1 MIDTTLLDST
11 EPISMEALQAFFQAN
26 DFSTMVSRYDAER
39 ATEENNAF
47 YLKVKKIFQDTWNKE
62 MGALTKK
69 NSLMNFSEFY
79 PIRCL
84 ESREEDLVSG
94 TVMELLAEEE
104 QCDLLLDLVFDAM
117 QEHLR
122 VALESHATAHGK
134 SVDALTEEEIAFVV
148 NQFADQFLGHMMNLL
163 LQVQNVPEIME
174 MGKEMPAKEDY
185 AKTPYTNYDKIN
197 GMRKWDHLRTQIQ
210 MTSLDDIVD
219 AIRKDPDSAP
229 EDMTYRYDIPK
240 DELDEEYKMLRKAFM
255 RTLSPEDQKIFALKE
270 EGMKQKE
277 IAKKL
282 GYANHSAVSKRIKH
296 IQKAC
301 RAFLK
306 ERTNMAS

>member
-11 EPISMEALQAFFQAN
+11 APISMEALQALFREN
-26 DFSTMVSRYDAER
+26 DFSTMVSRYDAEE
-39 ATEENNAF
+39 ATEENNEF
-47 YLKVKKIFQDTWNKE
+47 YLKVKKIFQDAWNKE
-62 MGALTKK
+62 MGTLTKK

-84 ESREEDLVSG
+84 ENREEDLVSG

-104 QCDLLLDLVFDAM
+104 QCDLLLDLVFDSM

-122 VALESHATAHGK
+122 AALENHAVAHSK
-134 SVDALTEEEIAFVV
+134 SLDALTEEEIAFVV
-148 NQFADQFLGHMMNLL
+148 DQFADQFLGRMMNLL

-185 AKTPYTNYDKIN
+185 AKTPYINYDKID
-197 GMRKWDHLRTQIQ
+197 GMRKWDHLRTQIH
-210 MTSLDDIVD
+210 MTSLDEIVD
-219 AIRKDPDSAP
+219 AIRQDPDSAP

-240 DELDEEYKMLRKAFM
+240 DEQEAEYRLLRKAFM
-255 RTLSPEDQKIFALKE
+255 QTLSPEDQKIFALKE

-282 GYANHSAVSKRIKH
+282 GYANHSAVSKRIKK

>member
-11 EPISMEALQAFFQAN
+11 EPISMEALQVFFQAN
-26 DFSTMVSRYDAER
+26 DFSTMVSRYDAEA
-39 ATEENNAF
+39 ATAQDNAF
-47 YLKVKKIFQDTWNKE
+47 YLKVKKIFQDAWNKE
-62 MGALTKK
+62 MGSLTKK

-79 PIRCL
+79 PTRCL
-84 ESREEDLVSG
+84 ENREEDLVSG

-122 VALESHATAHGK
+122 VALESHATAQGK

-185 AKTPYTNYDKIN
+185 A
-197 GMRKWDHLRTQIQ
+197 
-210 MTSLDDIVD
+210 
-219 AIRKDPDSAP
+219 
-229 EDMTYRYDIPK
+229 
-240 DELDEEYKMLRKAFM
+240 
-255 RTLSPEDQKIFALKE
+255 
-270 EGMKQKE
+270 
-277 IAKKL
+277 
-282 GYANHSAVSKRIKH
+282 NHSAVCKRIKK
-296 IQKAC
+296 IQKVC

>member
-1 MIDTTLLDST
+1 MIDTTLLDSR
-11 EPISMEALQAFFQAN
+11 EPITMDVLQAFFQAN
-26 DFSTMVSRYDAER
+26 DFSTMVSRYDAES

-47 YLKVKKIFQDTWNKE
+47 YLKVKKIFQDAWNKE
-62 MGALTKK
+62 MGTLTKK
-69 NSLMNFSEFY
+69 NSLMNFSEFS

-84 ESREEDLVSG
+84 EDREEDLVSG
-94 TVMELLAEEE
+94 TVMELLAEDDH
-104 QCDLLLDLVFDAM
+104 CDLLLDLVFDAM
-117 QEHLR
+117 QDHLH

-134 SVDALTEEEIAFVV
+134 SVDALTEEEITFVV

-197 GMRKWDHLRTQIQ
+197 GMRKWDHLRTQIH
-210 MTSLDDIVD
+210 MTSLDEIVD
-219 AIRKDPDSAP
+219 AIRQDPDSAP
-229 EDMTYRYDIPK
+229 EYMIYRHDIPK
-240 DELDEEYKMLRKAFM
+240 DELEEEYRLLRKAFM
-255 RTLSPEDQKIFALKE
+255 QTLSPEDQKIFALKE

-282 GYANHSAVSKRIKH
+282 GYANHSAVSKRIKK

>member
-1 MIDTTLLDST
+1 MIDTTLLDSK
-11 EPISMEALQAFFQAN
+11 EPITMEILQALFRAN
-26 DFSTMVSRYDAER
+26 DFSTMVSRYDAET
-39 ATEENNAF
+39 ATVEDNEF
-47 YLKVKKIFQDTWNKE
+47 YLKVKKIFQDAWNKE

-94 TVMELLAEEE
+94 TVMELLADE
-104 QCDLLLDLVFDAM
+104 DLCGQLFDLVFDSM

-122 VALESHATAHGK
+122 TALKTHATVQNK
-134 SVDALTEEEIAFVV
+134 SMDALTEEEITFVV
-148 NQFADQFLGHMMNLL
+148 NQFADQFLGRMMNLL

-185 AKTPYTNYDKIN
+185 AKTPYSNYDKID
-197 GMRKWDHLRTQIQ
+197 GMRKWDHLRTQIH
-210 MTSLDDIVD
+210 MTSLDEIVD
-219 AIRKDPDSAP
+219 AIRQDPDSAP

-255 RTLSPEDQKIFALKE
+255 RTLSLEDQKIFALRE
-270 EGMKQKE
+270 EGMTQKE

-282 GYANHSAVSKRIKH
+282 GYANHSAVSKRIKK

-306 ERTNMAS
+306 QRTNLAS

>member
-1 MIDTTLLDST
+1 
-11 EPISMEALQAFFQAN
+11 
-26 DFSTMVSRYDAER
+26 
-39 ATEENNAF
+39 
-47 YLKVKKIFQDTWNKE
+47 
-62 MGALTKK
+62 
-69 NSLMNFSEFY
+69 MNFSEFS

-84 ESREEDLVSG
+84 EDREEDLVSG
-94 TVMELLAEEE
+94 TVMELLAEDDH
-104 QCDLLLDLVFDAM
+104 CDLLLDLVFDAM
-117 QEHLR
+117 QDHLH

-134 SVDALTEEEIAFVV
+134 SVDALTEEEITFVV

-197 GMRKWDHLRTQIQ
+197 GMRKWDHLRTQIH
-210 MTSLDDIVD
+210 MTSLDEIVD
-219 AIRKDPDSAP
+219 AIRQDPDSAP

-240 DELDEEYKMLRKAFM
+240 DELEAEYKMLRKAFM
-255 RTLSPEDQKIFALKE
+255 QTLSPEDQKIFALKE

-282 GYANHSAVSKRIKH
+282 GYANHSAVSKRIKK

>member
-1 MIDTTLLDST
+1 MIDTTLLDSR
-11 EPISMEALQAFFQAN
+11 EPITMDVLQAFFQAN
-26 DFSTMVSRYDAER
+26 DFSTMVSRYDEES
-39 ATEENNAF
+39 ATEENNAV
-47 YLKVKKIFQDTWNKE
+47 YLKVKKIFQDAWNKE
-62 MGALTKK
+62 MGTLTKK
-69 NSLMNFSEFY
+69 NSLMNFSEFS

-84 ESREEDLVSG
+84 EDREEDLVSG
-94 TVMELLAEEE
+94 TVMELLAEDDH
-104 QCDLLLDLVFDAM
+104 CDLLLDLVFDAM
-117 QEHLR
+117 QDHLH

-134 SVDALTEEEIAFVV
+134 SVDALTEEEITFVV

-197 GMRKWDHLRTQIQ
+197 GMRKWDHLRTQIH
-210 MTSLDDIVD
+210 MTSLDEIVD
-219 AIRKDPDSAP
+219 AIRQDPDSAP

-240 DELDEEYKMLRKAFM
+240 DELEAEYKMLRKAFM
-255 RTLSPEDQKIFALKE
+255 QTLSPEDQKIFALKE

-282 GYANHSAVSKRIKH
+282 GYANHSAVSKRIKK

>member
-1 MIDTTLLDST
+1 MKDTTLLDST
-11 EPISMEALQAFFQAN
+11 EPISMEALHAFFRAN
-26 DFSTMVSRYDAER
+26 DFSTIVSRYDAEG
-39 ATEENNAF
+39 ASNEDNEF
-47 YLKVKKIFQDTWNKE
+47 FMKVKGIFRDAWNKE

-79 PIRCL
+79 PVRCL
-84 ESREEDLVSG
+84 ENREEDLVSG

-104 QCDLLLDLVFDAM
+104 HCDQLLDFVFDSM

-122 VALESHATAHGK
+122 AALDAHATAQNK
-134 SVDALTEEEIAFVV
+134 SVDKLTEEEIAFVV
-148 NQFADQFLGHMMNLL
+148 SKFADQFLGRMMNLL
-163 LQVQNVPEIME
+163 LQVQNVPAIME

-185 AKTPYTNYDKIN
+185 AKTPYTNFDKID

-210 MTSLDDIVD
+210 MLSLDDIVET
-219 AIRKDPDSAP
+219 IRSDPDSAP
-229 EDMTYRYDIPK
+229 EYMTYRYDIPK
-240 DELDEEYKMLRKAFM
+240 DELEGEYRLLRREFM
-255 RTLSPEDQKIFALKE
+255 KTLSPEDQKIFALKE

-282 GYANHSAVSKRIKH
+282 GYANHSAVSKRIKK

-301 RAFLK
+301 QAFLK
-306 ERTNMAS
+306 ARTNMAS

>member
-11 EPISMEALQAFFQAN
+11 EPISMEALQALFHAN
-26 DFSTMVSRYDAER
+26 DFSTMVSRYDAET
-39 ATEENNAF
+39 ATVEDNEF
-47 YLKVKKIFQDTWNKE
+47 YLKVKKIFQDAWNKE
-62 MGALTKK
+62 MGSLTKK

-84 ESREEDLVSG
+84 ENREEDLVSG

-104 QCDLLLDLVFDAM
+104 QCDLLLDLVFDTM

-122 VALESHATAHGK
+122 VALENHAAAQGK

-185 AKTPYTNYDKIN
+185 AKTPYTNYDKID
-197 GMRKWDHLRTQIQ
+197 GMRKWDHLRTQIH
-210 MTSLDDIVD
+210 MTSLDEIVD
-219 AIRKDPDSAP
+219 AIRRVPGAKSLDGVKRRTRAGMGRCQGGFCAPRVMELLSRELGVPQTKLTKSGGASA
-229 EDMTYRYDIPK
+229 
-240 DELDEEYKMLRKAFM
+240 L
-255 RTLSPEDQKIFALKE
+255 LSGKTKE
-270 EGMKQKE
+270 VQ
-277 IAKKL
+277 
-282 GYANHSAVSKRIKH
+282 
-296 IQKAC
+296 
-301 RAFLK
+301 
-306 ERTNMAS
+306 

>member
-1 MIDTTLLDST
+1 MIDTTLLDSK
-11 EPISMEALQAFFQAN
+11 EPITMEILQALFRAN
-26 DFSTMVSRYDAER
+26 DFSTMVSRYDAET
-39 ATEENNAF
+39 ATVEDNEF
-47 YLKVKKIFQDTWNKE
+47 YLKVKKIFQDAWNKE

-94 TVMELLAEEE
+94 TVMELLADE
-104 QCDLLLDLVFDAM
+104 DLCGQLFDLVFDSM

-122 VALESHATAHGK
+122 TALKTHATVQNK
-134 SVDALTEEEIAFVV
+134 SMDALTEEEITFVV
-148 NQFADQFLGHMMNLL
+148 NQFADQFLGRMMNLL

-185 AKTPYTNYDKIN
+185 AKTPYINYDKID
-197 GMRKWDHLRTQIQ
+197 GMRKWDHLRTQIH
-210 MTSLDDIVD
+210 MTSLDEIVD
-219 AIRKDPDSAP
+219 AIRQDPDSAP

-240 DELDEEYKMLRKAFM
+240 DELDKEYKMLRKAFM
-255 RTLSPEDQKIFALKE
+255 QTLSPEDQKIFALRE
-270 EGMKQKE
+270 EGMTQKE

-282 GYANHSAVSKRIKH
+282 GYANHSAVSKRIKK

-306 ERTNMAS
+306 QRTNMAS

>member
-1 MIDTTLLDST
+1 MIDTTLLDSR
-11 EPISMEALQAFFQAN
+11 EPITMDVLQAFFQAN
-26 DFSTMVSRYDAER
+26 DFSTMVSRYDAES

-47 YLKVKKIFQDTWNKE
+47 YLKVKKIFQDAWNKE
-62 MGALTKK
+62 MGTLTKK
-69 NSLMNFSEFY
+69 NSLMNFSEFS

-84 ESREEDLVSG
+84 EDREEDLVSG
-94 TVMELLAEEE
+94 TVMELLAEDDH
-104 QCDLLLDLVFDAM
+104 CDLLLDLVFDAM
-117 QEHLR
+117 QDHLH

-134 SVDALTEEEIAFVV
+134 SVDALTEEEITFVV

-197 GMRKWDHLRTQIQ
+197 GMRKWDHLRTQIH
-210 MTSLDDIVD
+210 MTSLDEIVD
-219 AIRKDPDSAP
+219 AIRQDPDSAP
-229 EDMTYRYDIPK
+229 EDMTYRYNIPK
-240 DELDEEYKMLRKAFM
+240 DEQEAEHRLLRKAFM

-282 GYANHSAVSKRIKH
+282 GYANHSAVSKRIKK

>member
-1 MIDTTLLDST
+1 MIEPTLLDSN

-26 DFSTMVSRYDAER
+26 DFSTMVSRYDADGASNEDN
-39 ATEENNAF
+39 EF
-47 YLKVKKIFQDTWNKE
+47 FMKVKGIFRDTWNKE

-69 NSLMNFSEFY
+69 NSLMNFSQFY

-84 ESREEDLVSG
+84 EDREEGLVSG
-94 TVMELLAEEE
+94 TVMELLAEEDH
-104 QCDLLLDLVFDAM
+104 CDLLLNLVFDAM
-117 QEHLR
+117 QDHLHA
-122 VALESHATAHGK
+122 ALKSHAIAQSK
-134 SVDALTEEEIAFVV
+134 SMDALTEEEIAFVV

-163 LQVQNVPEIME
+163 LQVQQVPEIME

-185 AKTPYTNYDKIN
+185 AKTPYTNYDKID
-197 GMRKWDHLRTQIQ
+197 GMRKWDHLRTQIH
-210 MTSLDDIVD
+210 MTSLDEIVD

-229 EDMTYRYDIPK
+229 EDMIYHHDIPK
-240 DELDEEYKMLRKAFM
+240 DELEEEYRLLRKAFM

-282 GYANHSAVSKRIKH
+282 GYANHSAVSKRIKK